1 MTRSPQLAIGSRVG
15 FQGATWVVEA
25 HEPPAVRLRAD
36 DGRQALVAVSAL
48 LGADDFVALEYESAD
63 DSEALSRNAL
73 LDSVPETARRRAEE
87 LEAHLLEVTT
97 GFRSVH
103 AQAAASE
110 RPRAEYPSER
120 RLCDKLNAKSV
131 ETGRSSRQLER
142 DLKAY
147 REHGLWGLVDRRGT
161 AGKSTAERLDRRV
174 RGAMESVIAELVDKS
189 NVTLVQARRLVVAR
203 LREEH
208 GDAAC
213 PPQSTFNR
221 AFKALSRGRG
231 LQLSGKTRRSIANRP
246 EAPYRRHRPTRPGE
260 MVVFDTY
267 NLDAHAIDPLTFES
281 CRVQLT
287 VAQDLYSASLVGW
300 RFAPETK
307 AVDAAMVLY
316 DILRPA
322 WMRPGWP
329 ETARWR
335 YHGVPEEV
343 VVCADSLDGAK
354 GGHGLGVAGKPVLH
368 PETVTIDHGKVFL
381 SRAFQD
387 ACERLGI
394 SVQLARPL
402 TPTDK
407 ARVERTFKTI
417 RQSFV
422 EALPGYTGPD
432 VWSRGADTEGDAFY
446 FIHEVEALF
455 AEWVVTYWQRR
466 HHDGLHLPV
475 PNAEPAPVAQR
486 RL

>member
-110 RPRAEYPSER
+110 RPRAEYASER

-147 REHGLWGLVDRRGT
+147 REHGLWGLIDRRGT

-208 GDAAC
+208 G
-213 PPQSTFNR
+213 
-221 AFKALSRGRG
+221 
-231 LQLSGKTRRSIANRP
+231 RR
-246 EAPYRRHRPTRPGE
+246 RRMP
-260 MVVFDTY
+260 
-267 NLDAHAIDPLTFES
+267 A
-281 CRVQLT
+281 
-287 VAQDLYSASLVGW
+287 
-300 RFAPETK
+300 
-307 AVDAAMVLY
+307 AVDLQPGVQVAVARARAAAV
-316 DILRPA
+316 
-322 WMRPGWP
+322 G
-329 ETARWR
+329 
-335 YHGVPEEV
+335 
-343 VVCADSLDGAK
+343 
-354 GGHGLGVAGKPVLH
+354 
-368 PETVTIDHGKVFL
+368 
-381 SRAFQD
+381 QD
-387 ACERLGI
+387 AP
-394 SVQLARPL
+394 V
-402 TPTDK
+402 D
-407 ARVERTFKTI
+407 
-417 RQSFV
+417 RQP
-422 EALPGYTGPD
+422 PG
-432 VWSRGADTEGDAFY
+432 GAVPAAPADAP
-446 FIHEVEALF
+446 
-455 AEWVVTYWQRR
+455 
-466 HHDGLHLPV
+466 G
-475 PNAEPAPVAQR
+475 
-486 RL
+486 